1 MKFPLSDRTS
11 ILHLSHVHRG
21 GGKAERPD
29 NTLETFRW
37 CWENGS
43 ALECDCRRTRDG
55 VGIML
60 HDETLRRTA
69 RGIPDALADK
79 PVSTELDWNEIKD
92 IDVGSYLSPDFAHHR
107 IPRIEDVFREMR
119 RDPKWLCFVDEKGA
133 GPGYIADKAREA
145 GVTILTRL
153 IVRED
158 AQELYGFATRE
169 ERALFDQLRA
179 ISGVGPKLAL
189 AVLSTFTPAQLATV
203 VVTQDAGRMAQ
214 VPGVGKKKASR
225 LLVELSDVFSKNIEL
240 KQLVGLTDALPAP
253 KEAVRDVPAQE
264 AADALLSMGF
274 TSAEVAL
281 ALEGA
286 AEAGI
291 ASTKDMLSYALRRLG
306 GGR

>member
-1 MKFPLSDRTS
+1 MIVQLTGTLVEVMPTHAVIDC
-11 ILHLSHVHRG
+11 RG
-21 GGKAERPD
+21 VCYELGI
-29 NTLETFRW
+29 
-37 CWENGS
+37 S
-43 ALECDCRRTRDG
+43 ALTAQALPA
-55 VGIML
+55 VG
-60 HDETLRRTA
+60 T
-69 RGIPDALADK
+69 
-79 PVSTELDWNEIKD
+79 S
-92 IDVGSYLSPDFAHHR
+92 
-107 IPRIEDVFREMR
+107 
-119 RDPKWLCFVDEKGA
+119 
-133 GPGYIADKAREA
+133 

-253 KEAVRDVPAQE
+253 KETVRDVPAQE

>member
-1 MKFPLSDRTS
+1 MIVQLTGTLVEVMPTHAVIDC
-11 ILHLSHVHRG
+11 RG
-21 GGKAERPD
+21 VGYELGI
-29 NTLETFRW
+29 
-37 CWENGS
+37 S
-43 ALECDCRRTRDG
+43 ALTAQALPA
-55 VGIML
+55 VG
-60 HDETLRRTA
+60 T
-69 RGIPDALADK
+69 
-79 PVSTELDWNEIKD
+79 S
-92 IDVGSYLSPDFAHHR
+92 
-107 IPRIEDVFREMR
+107 
-119 RDPKWLCFVDEKGA
+119 
-133 GPGYIADKAREA
+133 

-253 KEAVRDVPAQE
+253 NEAVRDVPAQE